1 MRYGISAFS
10 MLLSKQEPFA
20 LFKLPWLTLIE
31 SLHSDI
37 RPSKQLKVG
46 LPQMYLMQVE
56 EENAHLCAIW
66 NMNAAFTPEQH
77 VEHWNLTVPTVNQQA
92 EPKASFVPGADCIP
106 RNMVIGLHGR
116 WWNSCGAARKG
127 QWTNSWRGVNAII
140 KFCLVPWQKTGLE
153 K

>member
-31 SLHSDI
+31 SLHSDS

-56 EENAHLCAIW
+56 EENAHLCAI
-66 NMNAAFTPEQH
+66 
-77 VEHWNLTVPTVNQQA
+77 
-92 EPKASFVPGADCIP
+92 
-106 RNMVIGLHGR
+106 
-116 WWNSCGAARKG
+116 
-127 QWTNSWRGVNAII
+127 
-140 KFCLVPWQKTGLE
+140 
-153 K
+153 